1 MFVDLTRKI
10 ESGMPVYPGDP
21 LFQSRIVA
29 DHSFDGFRCSCWT
42 IGSHLGTHID
52 SPFHQ
57 FIDGEI
63 FDDLSLD
70 FFAGKAAVIDLSQE
84 IDAFYRKDI
93 QKPFRIEP
101 ELLEPFE
108 TIFENVS
115 RILIRT
121 GWDRYWNSSEF
132 YRLFPSFL
140 PETAEWIA
148 DFPIKLLGLET
159 PSLAALSIDVS
170 VDPLSVDSPFNE
182 ETKDR
187 SKCLKENLNK
197 LKNDSS
203 NFGLNED
210 DSPKSEKND
219 KRKQNC
225 NIKTNNNKQIDIGSV
240 NQKDVD
246 HNLSAETTLSDET
259 TRIADFCEE
268 TINEVQLH
276 ADQECHRILLGRRPP
291 ILLLEGLVHLEQLP
305 AFKLSKGFEKKTSD
319 SQNVISFDESKTFFL
334 YCFPLNIENADGCPV
349 RAVAEIK

>member
-70 FFAGKAAVIDLSQE
+70 FFAGKAAVIDLSQD
-84 IDAFYRKDI
+84 IDIFYRKNI
-93 QKPFRIEP
+93 QKSFHIEP

-108 TIFENVS
+108 KIFENVS

-121 GWDRYWNSSEF
+121 GWDRYWKSSDF

-170 VDPLSVDSPFNE
+170 VDSLSVDSPLKE
-182 ETKDR
+182 EVKDR
-187 SKCLKENLNK
+187 SKRLQLKLNH
-197 LKNDSS
+197 LKNNSL

-210 DSPKSEKND
+210 ESPKIETND
-219 KRKQNC
+219 KRNKKC
-225 NIKTNNNKQIDIGSV
+225 NIETNDSQVDKYLAKP
-240 NQKDVD
+240 KDLD
-246 HNLSAETTLSDET
+246 LNLSAERALSDET

-305 AFKLSKGFEKKTSD
+305 AFKLSNGIEKKASD
-319 SQNVISFDESKTFFL
+319 CQNVISFDESKTFVL